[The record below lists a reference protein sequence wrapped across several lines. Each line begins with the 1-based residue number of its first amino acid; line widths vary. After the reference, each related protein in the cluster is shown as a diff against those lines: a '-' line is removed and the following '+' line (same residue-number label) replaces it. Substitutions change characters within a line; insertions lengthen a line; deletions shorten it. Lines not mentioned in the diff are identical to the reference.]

1 MPKNLRDYV
10 NDVMNDNR
18 IFSYEDVIA
27 MDNEE
32 GKYYQ
37 KRWITSTEK

>member
-18 IFSYEDVIA
+18 IFSYEDVLA

-32 GKYYQ
+32 GKWSL
-37 KRWITSTEK
+37 REK